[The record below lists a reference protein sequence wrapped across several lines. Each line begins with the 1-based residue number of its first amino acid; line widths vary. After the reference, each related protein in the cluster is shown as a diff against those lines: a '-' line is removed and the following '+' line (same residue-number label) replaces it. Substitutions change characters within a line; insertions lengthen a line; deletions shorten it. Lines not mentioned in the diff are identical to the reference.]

1 MTVNKLYS
9 ELDKK
14 IPRELSC
21 SWDNDGAMC
30 IPNGDREV
38 KKVLVALD
46 VTEAA
51 VERAIE
57 CGCDLIVSH
66 HPLIFKGLKGITE
79 SNNISRKAIKLIGA
93 EISVFSFHTRLDA
106 LDGGVNDKLCEVLGI
121 EDAIPFGNA
130 GEEIGRIGTLH
141 GFETAEEFAKLVKS
155 TLGCGAVFLS
165 DAGRKPHR
173 VAVLGGSGSDD
184 VMAAV
189 CAGADTYVSG
199 EIKHSYMVEAPENNI
214 NIIAA
219 GHFFTEQPVCEVLR
233 DMIKKIDGDIE
244 CEIFWSDAVK
254 TVC

>member
-1 MTVNKLYS
+1 MTVNSIYA

-21 SWDNDGAMC
+21 SWDNDGLMC
-30 IPNGDREV
+30 APIGEREV

-51 VERAIE
+51 VERAID
-57 CGCDLIVSH
+57 GGFDLIVSH

-79 SNNISRKAIKLIGA
+79 QNNISRKAIRLIGA
-93 EISVFSFHTRLDA
+93 GISVFSFHTRLDA
-106 LDGGVNDKLCEVLGI
+106 LEGGVNDKLCKVLGI
-121 EDAIPFGNA
+121 KDTAPFGNA
-130 GEEIGRIGTLH
+130 GEEIGRIGRLD
-141 GFETAEEFAKLVKS
+141 GFASAEDFAAFVK
-155 TLGCGAVFLS
+155 TKLGCGAVFLS
-165 DAGRKPHR
+165 DAGRVPHR

-184 VMAAV
+184 VIAAV

-199 EIKHSYMVEAPENNI
+199 EIKHSYMTEAPENAI

-219 GHFFTEQPVCEVLR
+219 GHFFTEQPVCEVLCE
-233 DMIKKIDGDIE
+233 MIKSIDKDIE

-254 TVC
+254 TV